1 MYHANVNVDLM
12 EESVIRING
21 RIMINVGV
29 SVKGVMYVKKSRL
42 GIRLHVIV
50 KMKNIQHAL
59 WLIQRLRVMKLRR
72 TKKKKILM
80 KKATCKA
87 QNCYIVLAFLL
98 ITSITGSCQYLMLSD
113 KILSKTKT
121 LSQEEFYIN

>member
-29 SVKGVMYVKKSRL
+29 SVKGVMYVKKFRL

-59 WLIQRLRVMKLRR
+59 WLIQRLRVMKLRQ

-121 LSQEEFYIN
+121 FTTISR

>member
-29 SVKGVMYVKKSRL
+29 SVKGVMYVKKFRL

-59 WLIQRLRVMKLRR
+59 WLIQRLRVMKLRH

-121 LSQEEFYIN
+121 FTTISR